1 MLTDL
6 FFSFLQIGLF
16 SIGGGYVAIPLIQQ
30 QVVDRH
36 GWLSMAVFNDLVTI
50 AEMTPGPIGINAAT
64 FVGVRTAGVPG
75 AVIASLGFVLPSMV
89 IVSLLGWL
97 YYRYRKA
104 QLMQSIL
111 GGLRPVVV
119 ALIASAALGIA
130 LQAVFG
136 SLRPTL
142 ASADWLAL
150 VLMIGAFLALR
161 LLKWHPILTMLL
173 CGVVYTAVSLLFFP
187 G

>member
-1 MLTDL
+1 MLIDL

-30 QVVDRH
+30 QVVNRH

-64 FVGVRTAGVPG
+64 FVGVRTAGLPG
-75 AVIASLGFVLPSMV
+75 ALIASLGFVLPSLV

-104 QLMQSIL
+104 QLMQNIL

-142 ASADWLAL
+142 AGTDWLAL
-150 VLMIGAFLALR
+150 ALMLGAFFALR
-161 LLKWHPILTMLL
+161 LLKCHPILTMLL
-173 CGVVYTAVSLLFFP
+173 CGVVYTAISLLFFP

>member
-1 MLTDL
+1 MLIDL

-30 QVVDRH
+30 QVVNRQ

-64 FVGVRTAGVPG
+64 FVGVRTAGLPG
-75 AVIASLGFVLPSMV
+75 ALIASLGFVLPSLV

-104 QLMQSIL
+104 QLMQNIL

-142 ASADWLAL
+142 ADTDWLAL
-150 VLMIGAFLALR
+150 ALMLGAFFALR

-173 CGVVYTAVSLLFFP
+173 CGVVYTAISLLFFP

>member
-1 MLTDL
+1 MLIDL

-30 QVVDRH
+30 QVVNRH

-64 FVGVRTAGVPG
+64 FVGVRTAGLPG
-75 AVIASLGFVLPSMV
+75 ALIASLGFVLPSLV

-104 QLMQSIL
+104 QLMQNIL

-142 ASADWLAL
+142 AGTDWLAL
-150 VLMIGAFLALR
+150 ALMLGAFFALR

-173 CGVVYTAVSLLFFP
+173 CGVVYTAISLLFFP

>member
-1 MLTDL
+1 MLIDL

-30 QVVDRH
+30 QVVNGH

-64 FVGVRTAGVPG
+64 FVGVRTAGLPG
-75 AVIASLGFVLPSMV
+75 ALIASLGFVLPSLV

-104 QLMQSIL
+104 QLMQNIL

-142 ASADWLAL
+142 AGTDWLAL
-150 VLMIGAFLALR
+150 ALMLGAFFALR

-173 CGVVYTAVSLLFFP
+173 CGVVYTAISLLFFP

>member
-1 MLTDL
+1 MLADL
-6 FFSFLQIGLF
+6 FFAFLQIGLF

-30 QVVDRH
+30 QAVTLH
-36 GWLSMAVFNDLVTI
+36 GWLPMAVFNDLVTI

-75 AVIASLGFVLPSMV
+75 AVVASLGFVLPSLV

-104 QLMQSIL
+104 SLMQSVL
-111 GGLRPVVV
+111 GGMRPVVV

-130 LQAVFG
+130 MQAIFG
-136 SLRPTL
+136 GLHPVL
-142 ASADWLAL
+142 ANTDWLAL

-161 LLKWHPILTMLL
+161 LLKWHPIVTMLL

-187 G
+187 

>member
-1 MLTDL
+1 MLIEL

-30 QVVDRH
+30 QVVNRH

-64 FVGVRTAGVPG
+64 FVGVRTAGLPG
-75 AVIASLGFVLPSMV
+75 ALIASLGFVLPSLV

-104 QLMQSIL
+104 QLMQNIL

-142 ASADWLAL
+142 AGTDWLAL
-150 VLMIGAFLALR
+150 ALMLGAFFALR

-173 CGVVYTAVSLLFFP
+173 CGVVYTAISLLFFP

>member
-1 MLTDL
+1 MLIDL

-30 QVVDRH
+30 QVVTRH

-64 FVGVRTAGVPG
+64 FVGVRTAGLPG
-75 AVIASLGFVLPSMV
+75 AVIASLDFVLPSLV

-104 QLMQSIL
+104 QLMQRIL
-111 GGLRPVVV
+111 N
-119 ALIASAALGIA
+119 ALTERFS
-130 LQAVFG
+130 F
-136 SLRPTL
+136 
-142 ASADWLAL
+142 
-150 VLMIGAFLALR
+150 R
-161 LLKWHPILTMLL
+161 LPL
-173 CGVVYTAVSLLFFP
+173 SLLFQV
-187 G
+187 